1 MTATSAKIY
10 GILASFNSPIE
21 LLGAAKKVRDAGFK
35 RFDCHSPFPIHGME
49 EAMGMKG
56 SKVGFIAGT
65 FGALGGIGGYTLL
78 WWTSAVDYPFI
89 IAGKPFNSY
98 QAWVPIVF
106 GFTVL
111 FSAFGAVIG
120 MLITNRLPKWFDG
133 RFYSEHFS
141 RHATDDGF
149 YISIDAEDPKFDAE
163 KNRAFLESI
172 GARQV
177 EVLQGP

>member
-1 MTATSAKIY
+1 MTGAPAKTY
-10 GILASFNSPIE
+10 GILAGFESPAA
-21 LLGAAKKVRDAGFK
+21 LLRAAERVRDAGFK

-49 EAMGMKG
+49 QAMGMKG
-56 SKVGFIAGT
+56 SSVGFIAGII
-65 FGALGGIGGYTLL
+65 GALGGIGGYVLL

-89 IAGKPFNSY
+89 IAGKPYNSY

-111 FSAFGAVIG
+111 FSAIGAVIG

-149 YISIDAEDPKFDAE
+149 YISIDAEDSRFDAD

-172 GARQV
+172 GARHV